1 MFRKKYKRAK
11 QIKQLRMEVK
21 YCKMFKI
28 SSKKMTEKLCKLV
41 DNYGYDF
48 FAEKYKKVFKIK

>member
-11 QIKQLRMEVK
+11 QIKHLSYEIK

-28 SSKKMTEKLCKLV
+28 PSKKMTEKLCKLV
-41 DNYGYDF
+41 DEYNFDY
-48 FAEKYKKVFKIK
+48 FAEKYKKVFKI